1 MLSTVAGYKTF
12 NQGSTADGILA
23 TDKKVIGPLGLRV
36 DKEGNFFI
44 AASEDCKV
52 YKVTASSGIIT
63 TVAGTGVAS
72 YSGDGAQATTAT
84 LKGPYAVALDTTGN
98 IYIAEF

>member
-44 AASEDCKV
+44 AAKTVRYIRSPQV
-52 YKVTASSGIIT
+52 AAS
-63 TVAGTGVAS
+63 
-72 YSGDGAQATTAT
+72 
-84 LKGPYAVALDTTGN
+84 
-98 IYIAEF
+98 